1 MALFY
6 NQATLSYSGG
16 ITNSNITTGELV
28 EVLSATKD
36 AVSTGYMPGD
46 EVAYVINLVN
56 TGDTAMTGITIS
68 DDLGAYDDEGETRYP
83 LKYVEGSLRYYAGG
97 ILQTAPAVTAGP
109 PLTITGISVPA
120 NSSATLLYEATV
132 TSFAPLG
139 PDAAIT
145 NTATITRGCSPL
157 TAESTLPMETA
168 PELTIT
174 KAMCPDVVNCGC
186 PITYTFTIQNFGAE
200 AATAEDAVVVTDQFD
215 PILSDITVTLNGA
228 S

>member
-174 KAMCPDVVNCGC
+174 KAMCPDV
-186 PITYTFTIQNFGAE
+186 
-200 AATAEDAVVVTDQFD
+200 
-215 PILSDITVTLNGA
+215 
-228 S
+228 